1 MNRTYRLIGAIA
13 FVAAVCLVS
22 CGEKEYVCNCTID
35 GPDTAGISLDYD
47 TTLTINSGKEE
58 LADTECEAYEGA
70 SSILIPGGV
79 VADQFTVN
87 CSLTLSGDN

>member
-1 MNRTYRLIGAIA
+1 MKNTYRLIGAVA
-13 FVAAVCLVS
+13 FVVAVCLVS
-22 CGEKEYVCNCTID
+22 CDEKEYVCNCTVD

-47 TTLTINSGKEE
+47 TTLSIASTKEE

-70 SSILIPGGV
+70 SSILIPRGV

-87 CSLTLSGDN
+87 CVLSADNSN